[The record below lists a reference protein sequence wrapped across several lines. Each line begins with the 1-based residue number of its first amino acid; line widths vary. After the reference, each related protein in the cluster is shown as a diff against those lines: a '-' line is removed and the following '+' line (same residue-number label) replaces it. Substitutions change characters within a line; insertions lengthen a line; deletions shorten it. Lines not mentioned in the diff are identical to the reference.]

1 MRRVRQ
7 AVAAKGEATVGDR
20 IGLYPGTF
28 DPVTNGH
35 MDIIVRAAGVVDKL
49 VVAVAVNAGKGPLFS
64 LEERVALLR
73 DELKAADN
81 GLSDRIEIKPFQSLL
96 MHFAESVGAKVIIR
110 GLRAVSDFDYEF
122 QMAGMNRRLNPQV
135 ETVFLMA
142 SETNQF
148 ISSRFVKEIARLGG
162 NIGHFVSPRVV
173 KKVAAALK
181 QSAPDPGDANKPT
194 IPIPDVRTP
203 L

>member
-1 MRRVRQ
+1 M
-7 AVAAKGEATVGDR
+7 ADR

-35 MDIIVRAAGVVDKL
+35 MDIITRAAGVVDKL
-49 VVAVAVNAGKGPLFS
+49 VVAVAVNAGKGPMFS
-64 LEERVALLR
+64 LDERVDLLR
-73 DELKAADN
+73 AEIKTLGS
-81 GLSDRIEIKPFQSLL
+81 GLAGRIEIRPFESLL
-96 MHFAESVGAKVIIR
+96 MHFAETVGAKVIIR

-122 QMAGMNRRLNPQV
+122 QMAGMNRRLNPNV

-173 KKVAAALK
+173 QRVTAAMARP
-181 QSAPDPGDANKPT
+181 QQAGSGGDGASPT
-194 IPIPDVRTP
+194 IPAPVARTP